1 MKEKVKKVIMKVKS
15 KLLILDNLFSI
26 IIRINK
32 FLRLINLV
40 NLANIIETA
49 RNKEY

>member
-15 KLLILDNLFSI
+15 KLFDSRQLSSI

-49 RNKEY
+49 CNKEY

>member
-15 KLLILDNLFSI
+15 KLFDSRQLFSI